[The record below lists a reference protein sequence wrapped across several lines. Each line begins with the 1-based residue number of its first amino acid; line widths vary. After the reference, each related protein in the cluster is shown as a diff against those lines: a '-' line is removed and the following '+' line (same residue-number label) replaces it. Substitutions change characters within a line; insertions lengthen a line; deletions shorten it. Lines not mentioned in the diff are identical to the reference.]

1 MNDWAFTKLSLGSSD
16 CHRVCFSF
24 CQIDTLCLLYF
35 GIWLLFESL
44 YSGDLLNCYMF
55 SDCIIGDVLWKCE
68 NVLRDGVLRLS
79 ELLEPIRYSSNQT
92 EIPLPKQ
99 KCHL

>member
-1 MNDWAFTKLSLGSSD
+1 MFVFLFVRLIPF
-16 CHRVCFSF
+16 VF
-24 CQIDTLCLLYF
+24 CISGF
-35 GIWLLFESL
+35 GCYLKA
-44 YSGDLLNCYMF
+44 YTVGDLLNCYMF
-55 SDCIIGDVLWKCE
+55 SNCIIGDVLWKCE